1 MEIEKKQYDNEAA
14 AVSKKDIRSGLLIL
28 LVILAGGWGLLCLA
42 ANCDYRSTAEK
53 NRLEYAKL
61 HEKQD
66 KALILRYWSGAE
78 LSTDEME
85 ELLAAAERQKEW
97 IEDQKAA
104 RRLLSKP

>member
-1 MEIEKKQYDNEAA
+1 MEIEKDTIRAVCVFFLVMLIGA
-14 AVSKKDIRSGLLIL
+14 AVSVWLITSDKKRS
-28 LVILAGGWGLLCLA
+28 
-42 ANCDYRSTAEK
+42 
-53 NRLEYAKL
+53 RLEYAKL
-61 HEKQD
+61 YEKQD

-85 ELLAAAERQKEW
+85 ELLEAAERQKEW